1 MKSKI
6 RSKVLKISFG
16 TLAVLT
22 FAVAPSFQYSQNS
35 VFADPYQE
43 KIDKLNAGIEENQKK
58 ISELSEQG
66 DTLANKLEEI
76 RLETANLQAKIDSNE
91 AKNASLAA
99 QIKEAEVK
107 LDKNKEV
114 LAKSIRKL
122 YIEGD
127 ISSLEILASSKSLSD
142 YVDRQEYRD
151 RVKNKISD
159 LTEGVQKIKDEMEAQ
174 QKEVGNLLRDQVG
187 MRVDLTSKQ
196 GELDKLITETKGQES
211 AYQNQVQADS
221 GEVTRLKKEQ
231 QEANA
236 AQIAPRSGGISYV
249 PSSGQANGGYP
260 TYWARASQD
269 SLVDSWGMYNRECVS
284 YTAFKVWQSG
294 RNMPYWGGRGNAN
307 RWPSNARNAGIV
319 VDGNPKVGDVAISMV
334 GYYGH
339 AMYVERVNG
348 DGTIMVSQYNYG
360 IRGEYSEMTTS
371 SSGLYFI
378 HF

>member
-22 FAVAPSFQYSQNS
+22 FAVAPSFQYSQNA

-174 QKEVGNLLRDQVG
+174 QKE
-187 MRVDLTSKQ
+187 
-196 GELDKLITETKGQES
+196 
-211 AYQNQVQADS
+211 
-221 GEVTRLKKEQ
+221 
-231 QEANA
+231 
-236 AQIAPRSGGISYV
+236 
-249 PSSGQANGGYP
+249 
-260 TYWARASQD
+260 
-269 SLVDSWGMYNRECVS
+269 
-284 YTAFKVWQSG
+284 
-294 RNMPYWGGRGNAN
+294 
-307 RWPSNARNAGIV
+307 
-319 VDGNPKVGDVAISMV
+319 DGN
-334 GYYGH
+334 
-339 AMYVERVNG
+339 E
-348 DGTIMVSQYNYG
+348 
-360 IRGEYSEMTTS
+360 
-371 SSGLYFI
+371 L
-378 HF
+378 